1 MHKRKRLQII
11 GILLSVLLLF
21 GTISQY
27 TLISQASISSIT
39 SDSIKEKEEEITK
52 AEEEKKQLQ
61 SGLTDIKGILAS
73 LETTKKDLS
82 TYVKQLDV
90 SLASIN
96 DKLQELAAM
105 IEKKEAEIADTTEKL
120 NEALEVEQEQY
131 QAMKSR
137 IKFLYEKGDTFYLE
151 MLLSAKTFGDMI
163 NKSDYI
169 DMLSS
174 YDEEML
180 EKFKE
185 IRIAVETFKTALE
198 EEQGILEE
206 AKAASQ
212 QEQDAMEVLI
222 SSKETEINKYE
233 ADIGNKEKLIKEY
246 EAEIAAQNAAIQ
258 ALEAAVLEE
267 RRQIA
272 AENGILPTY
281 DGGTFAWPAPSYTRI
296 SDDYGNRT
304 HPILGVQQFHNGI
317 DMAAPLG
324 TPILAAYDGKV
335 VQSAYNATMG
345 NYIMIDHGDSLYTV
359 YMHAQTLLVSAGT
372 YVARG
377 QKIATVGST
386 GRSTGPHLHFS
397 VRKNGSYVSPWNY
410 LK

>member
-304 HPILGVQQFHNGI
+304 HPI
-317 DMAAPLG
+317 
-324 TPILAAYDGKV
+324 
-335 VQSAYNATMG
+335 
-345 NYIMIDHGDSLYTV
+345 
-359 YMHAQTLLVSAGT
+359 
-372 YVARG
+372 
-377 QKIATVGST
+377 
-386 GRSTGPHLHFS
+386 
-397 VRKNGSYVSPWNY
+397 
-410 LK
+410 

>member
-185 IRIAVETFKTALE
+185 IRIAVETFKKALE

>member
-120 NEALEVEQEQY
+120 KEALEVEQEQY